1 LKFSLICGKIS
12 IGCDK
17 MRILGIDPGIAT
29 IGFGVVDSDPKGQR
43 LVNCGVITTPAH
55 TSLSSRLEQIYDDM
69 SQLIEIF
76 KPEVASIEELFFNT
90 NITTG
95 IAVAHGR
102 GVILLACRKAG
113 LKVYEYTPLQV
124 KQSVVGYGRAEK
136 AQVMDMVKR
145 ICRLPAPPKP
155 DDAADAV
162 ALALC
167 HARSSTSLL
176 YKGDNEECST
186 I

>member
-1 LKFSLICGKIS
+1 
-12 IGCDK
+12 
-17 MRILGIDPGIAT
+17 MRILGIDPGVAT
-29 IGFGVVDSDPKGQR
+29 IGFGIVDSDRNRHR
-43 LVNCGVITTPAH
+43 LVTCGVITTPAH
-55 TSLSSRLEQIYDDM
+55 TSLSSRLEQIYDD
-69 SQLIEIF
+69 LTRLLEAF
-76 KPEVASIEELFFNT
+76 KPDAVSVEELFFNT

-113 LKVYEYTPLQV
+113 VKIYEYTPLQV
-124 KQSVVGYGRAEK
+124 KQAVVGYGRAEK
-136 AQVMDMVKR
+136 AQVMDMVR
-145 ICRLPAPPKP
+145 RLCGLSAPPKP

-176 YKGDNEECST
+176 YRGDNEECST
-186 I
+186 T

>member
-1 LKFSLICGKIS
+1 
-12 IGCDK
+12 

-29 IGFGVVDSDPKGQR
+29 IGFGVVEAGKNNFA
-43 LVNCGVITTPAH
+43 LIKCGVITTPAH
-55 TSLSSRLEQIYDDM
+55 TPLSDRLSQIYDDM
-69 SQLIEIF
+69 CGILDLF
-76 KPEVASIEELFFNT
+76 KPEAVAIEELFFNT

-95 IAVAHGR
+95 ISVAHGR
-102 GVILLACRKAG
+102 GVILLACRQHGVKI
-113 LKVYEYTPLQV
+113 YEYTPLQV

-136 AQVMDMVKR
+136 TQVMDMVKR
-145 ICRLPAPPKP
+145 LCKLPAPPKP

-176 YKGDNEECST
+176 FRGENEECST

>member
-1 LKFSLICGKIS
+1 
-12 IGCDK
+12 

-29 IGFGVVDSDPKGQR
+29 IGFGVVDSGKR
-43 LVNCGVITTPAH
+43 NFSLVKCGVITTPAH
-55 TSLSSRLEQIYDDM
+55 TPLSDRLCQIYDDM
-69 SQLIEIF
+69 CGILDIF
-76 KPEVASIEELFFNT
+76 KPEAVAIEELFFNT

-95 IAVAHGR
+95 ISVAHGR
-102 GVILLACRKAG
+102 GVILLACRKYG
-113 LKVYEYTPLQV
+113 VKIYEYTPLQV
-124 KQSVVGYGRAEK
+124 KQAVCGYGRAEK
-136 AQVMDMVKR
+136 GQVMDMVKR
-145 ICRLPAPPKP
+145 LCSLSAPPKP

-176 YKGDNEECST
+176 FRGDNEECST